1 MTGGGPQKYF
11 FFRLPL
17 HPLEPLTQN
26 VCYIIIIFV
35 CWCLCL
41 GREGWWPIYQQSV
54 LLMDP
59 FFAPQSPQGIPQK
72 NAFVD
77 MSANGVGGVELMH
90 ESLYHKLHKGTKKK
104 KPLDDMFTGVHIKKN
119 PFADMSANE
128 VGWSWWIYSLCHN
141 LHKGK
146 HKNMFL
152 ADAIGARKILSWNK
166 NLHRG
171 T

>member
-1 MTGGGPQKYF
+1 MLRLLSAQALGKSQHSKGISLPQSDQLGVEGTRRAQTTFLQKYFRWRGGDPKNTF

-72 NAFVD
+72 K
-77 MSANGVGGVELMH
+77 MLLRTCPLMGWVGWGSCMN
-90 ESLYHKLHKGTKKK
+90 SLYHKLHKGTKKK
-104 KPLDDMFTGVHIKKN
+104 NTIRWHV
-119 PFADMSANE
+119 
-128 VGWSWWIYSLCHN
+128 
-141 LHKGK
+141 
-146 HKNMFL
+146 
-152 ADAIGARKILSWNK
+152 
-166 NLHRG
+166 HRG
-171 T
+171 TH